1 MNKII
6 IEIDPHGGF
15 QVQSTEKT
23 RYTVIDLRKS
33 IAPSGDEKEC
43 IHIDLEDYK
52 RAINRGKLREQSPP
66 NK

>member
-15 QVQSTEKT
+15 QVQSTEKA
-23 RYTVIDLRKS
+23 RYTVIDLRMDH
-33 IAPSGDEKEC
+33 APSGDEKQT

-52 RAINRGKLREQSPP
+52 RAISRGKLRE
-66 NK
+66 